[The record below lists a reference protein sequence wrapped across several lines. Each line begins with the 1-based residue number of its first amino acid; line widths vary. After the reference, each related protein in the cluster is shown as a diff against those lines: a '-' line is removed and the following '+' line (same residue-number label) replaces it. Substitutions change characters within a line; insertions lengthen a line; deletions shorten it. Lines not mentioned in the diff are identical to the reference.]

1 MQLIKD
7 FTDISR
13 FVSLLKPEYQQ
24 KLLNEIN
31 NLVVTFMDEQTKT
44 TTESKDA
51 TSIPTPSESKPIL
64 SFQQNDSKVNPVNNE
79 TTAGLNALK
88 NSFASKTNI
97 PPPPQ
102 ILPTGPMQMG
112 RSITA
117 GTLNFKTNVS
127 SSKPQNKKA
136 SITLVDSWAYI
147 IPELTDMGQDELK
160 NPNTKSDL
168 YQLLKQIDGQSSLKE
183 IFLYLNQNSN
193 VWAKFLGNIYPLY
206 RERSLN
212 LKKQRS
218 FPTDVEIPMKLG
230 AFLVSQEL
238 INESDLEKALEYQK
252 NPPANTTTQA
262 TSNSWADKARSMMSN
277 ESNSNLPNAK
287 KKLGEVLIELKL
299 INKEELDNTL
309 ALQKWIKNI
318 IEHS

>member
-31 NLVVTFMDEQTKT
+31 NLVVTFMDEQTKST
-44 TTESKDA
+44 GESKEN
-51 TSIPTPSESKPIL
+51 TSIPTPSESVLP
-64 SFQQNDSKVNPVNNE
+64 FQQNDSKVNPVNNQ
-79 TTAGLNALK
+79 TSVGLNALK

-102 ILPTGPMQMG
+102 ILSTGPMQMT

-127 SSKPQNKKA
+127 SSKPQNKKMT
-136 SITLVDSWAYI
+136 ITLADSWAYI
-147 IPELTDMGQDELK
+147 IPELTSIGQDELK
-160 NPNTKSDL
+160 NPNTKPDL

-183 IFLYLNQNSN
+183 IFLFLHQNSN

-252 NPPANTTTQA
+252 NPPVNTITQS
-262 TSNSWADKARSMMSN
+262 TSNSWADKAISMIGNDNASN
-277 ESNSNLPNAK
+277 TPNTK